1 MKCAKFRYVLMNV
14 FVLIPMCAVLLG
26 NVPRRNLAIR
36 IQLYHMDGKKWRLCS
51 QTHFMAVFRHKAFF
65 LLSAESLSS
74 SLPSCFHVLFSALT
88 TSLFHSVFTCSVRA
102 VVLHSHICTL
112 SLHFHREM
120 KWLQICTQRFPQEA
134 ASLLTFRSLNSQ
146 RQNNLPRA
154 SWLPA
159 NLSSSS
165 VQEYGQERAVTK
177 SSLCLQPAV
186 PM

>member
-1 MKCAKFRYVLMNV
+1 MSETKTKQNQ
-14 FVLIPMCAVLLG
+14 
-26 NVPRRNLAIR
+26 
-36 IQLYHMDGKKWRLCS
+36 IQNECSSLVTWLGKKRWENPCAS
-51 QTHFMAVFRHKAFF
+51 CGAGPYVHF
-65 LLSAESLSS
+65 LSDFSLVC
-74 SLPSCFHVLFSALT
+74 LPVLFSLM
-88 TSLFHSVFTCSVRA
+88 SLFHSVFTCSVRA

-177 SSLCLQPAV
+177 SSLCLQPVV

>member
-26 NVPRRNLAIR
+26 SVPRRNLAIR

-88 TSLFHSVFTCSVRA
+88 TSLFHSVLHLLSFVSNEVQ
-102 VVLHSHICTL
+102 VLNYSRP
-112 SLHFHREM
+112 F
-120 KWLQICTQRFPQEA
+120 
-134 ASLLTFRSLNSQ
+134 
-146 RQNNLPRA
+146 
-154 SWLPA
+154 
-159 NLSSSS
+159 SSSRHS
-165 VQEYGQERAVTK
+165 RWTDT
-177 SSLCLQPAV
+177 CLGNSGLFLWAPHMQNTYITTIIALLFV
-186 PM
+186 